1 MSKTVIREASE
12 EDAGRLLEIYAYY
25 VEKTAITFEYDVPSP
40 EEFRERIRRIRQ
52 RYPYLVIEKDGVI
65 EGYAYAG
72 VFKDRAAYD
81 RSCEMT
87 IYLDRGARGR
97 GLGRVLYEA
106 LEQELK
112 ARGFLNL
119 YACIGYPDAPDE
131 YLDYNSAQ
139 FHEHLGYRTVGTFHQ
154 CGCKFGR
161 WYSMIWMEKMI
172 GEHN

>member
-87 IYLDRGARGR
+87 IYLDRDARGR

-119 YACIGYPDAPDE
+119 YACIGYPDVPDE